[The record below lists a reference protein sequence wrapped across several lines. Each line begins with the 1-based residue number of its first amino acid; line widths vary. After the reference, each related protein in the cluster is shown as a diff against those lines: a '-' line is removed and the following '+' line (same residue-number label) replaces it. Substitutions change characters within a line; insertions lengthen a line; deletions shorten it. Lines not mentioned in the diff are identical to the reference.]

1 MKGMKGLLDE
11 VFSQDRCTNCGGCV
25 GLCPHICF
33 VDGRVICTDE
43 CVGDQGRC
51 YEVCPSVRRNGVS
64 ASSEAI
70 GPYRAIF
77 RSRTNNTDVR
87 NRGQYGGTTSSLVI
101 LAMEEGL
108 IKKAV
113 LTSDERHGAPR
124 GRIVQKPSEVLE
136 CSGSRYVASGTL
148 EAFNRTVKEQAEACG
163 IVGLPCQVR
172 ALRNMEASPLG
183 HSQHKDSI
191 CLVIGIFCTWA
202 LDYRLVHKFFKDK
215 GLQGVAKRYDIPPP
229 PANVFR
235 VITES
240 KTFGFPLEL
249 IRPMILP
256 GCSFCCDMT
265 AETADLSVGAV
276 EGMDDW
282 NTLIV
287 RTQKGEDLVRAA
299 RQRGVLEIEDLPEE
313 NLSHLEEA
321 SVAKRKRGLA

>member
-1 MKGMKGLLDE
+1 
-11 VFSQDRCTNCGGCV
+11 
-25 GLCPHICF
+25 
-33 VDGRVICTDE
+33 
-43 CVGDQGRC
+43 
-51 YEVCPSVRRNGVS
+51 
-64 ASSEAI
+64 
-70 GPYRAIF
+70 
-77 RSRTNNTDVR
+77 
-87 NRGQYGGTTSSLVI
+87 
-101 LAMEEGL
+101 
-108 IKKAV
+108 
-113 LTSDERHGAPR
+113 
-124 GRIVQKPSEVLE
+124 
-136 CSGSRYVASGTL
+136 
-148 EAFNRTVKEQAEACG
+148 
-163 IVGLPCQVR
+163 
-172 ALRNMEASPLG
+172 MEASPLG

-215 GLQGVAKRYDIPPP
+215 GLQGLAKRYDIPPP

-321 SVAKRKRGLA
+321 SVAKRKRALA